1 MASGGKK
8 KSGVLSTV
16 INLFGVLTAL
26 IMIIRM
32 LLVLA
37 GSTGDNP
44 LFSVVTAWSD
54 LLVLWWGNVVQPQ
67 GAPASVIITY
77 ALAAVFW
84 LLVTRIVA
92 RVLR

>member
-1 MASGGKK
+1 MAAGGK

-32 LLVLA
+32 LLVLT
-37 GSTGDNP
+37 GSTGDNL
-44 LFSVVTAWSD
+44 LFSVVKIWSD
-54 LLVLWWGNVVQPQ
+54 LLVLWWGNIVQPP
-67 GAPASVIITY
+67 GAPASVIINY

-84 LLVTRIVA
+84 LLLTRIVA

>member
-1 MASGGKK
+1 MAAGGK

-32 LLVLA
+32 LLVLT
-37 GSTGDNP
+37 GSTSDNL
-44 LFSVVTAWSD
+44 LFSVVQNWSD
-54 LLVLWWGNVVQPQ
+54 RLVQWWRTIVQPP
-67 GAPASVIITY
+67 GAPARVIITY

-84 LLVTRIVA
+84 LLLTRIVA

>member
-1 MASGGKK
+1 MASGGK

-26 IMIIRM
+26 VMIIRM
-32 LLVLA
+32 LLVLT

-44 LFSVVTAWSD
+44 LFSVIKVWSD
-54 LLVLWWGNVVQPQ
+54 LLVLWWGNVVQPP

-92 RVLR
+92 RVLK

>member
-1 MASGGKK
+1 MASGGK

-32 LLVLA
+32 LLVLT
-37 GSTGDNP
+37 GSTADNP
-44 LFSVVTAWSD
+44 LFTVVKVWSD
-54 LLVLWWGNVVQPQ
+54 LLVLWWGNVVKPE

-92 RVLR
+92 RVLK